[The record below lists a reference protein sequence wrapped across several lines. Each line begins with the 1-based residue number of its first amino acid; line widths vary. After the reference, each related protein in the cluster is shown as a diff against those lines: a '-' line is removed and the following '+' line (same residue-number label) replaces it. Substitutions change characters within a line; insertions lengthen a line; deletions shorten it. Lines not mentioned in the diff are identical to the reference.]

1 MTLHRLLRAFVI
13 LSLLAVLGGCGKPVP
28 LTSETARQATRVV
41 ATADNGYSLTMQ
53 QLFDKISASRDYPQ
67 GGVMPISEVSRFLDQ
82 MLIDTLAGFYADS
95 IDLDSEYDY
104 LRTARQRFYDF
115 LMVQYAD
122 ARIRDQ
128 VTVDSQQVVDF
139 YDDNQALLTLPRRV
153 RIYHIMASWSG
164 LAHGK
169 DSLQYRAA
177 PPDRRED
184 EVRKY
189 IYHVEDLLKGGMPF
203 PEAAAA
209 YSNDDRAAVDSGY
222 LGWVKEGTYEPPF
235 DSLAFSMSIGSFSE
249 PYKTANGW
257 HIINVVERDT
267 GGVAPLNENLYTQ
280 IREHLIAQESEKLA
294 GPLIDSLESEIN
306 LEYNEPVLDTNI
318 YLVERQTWAAILNG
332 RDTIDFNDLRSLE
345 ERYRSRYN
353 VDNTTLDMKKQMVRD
368 VARRLIIIQA
378 ARAAGIDTLAV
389 SRQKRASLRHQY
401 AKAVAL
407 LPMAPTQWS
416 PPDSLVEAYYN
427 REMANYDIPKPLK
440 VQQIITEDS
449 TFGIFLRDQAL
460 SGVDFLEL
468 AREYYPGE
476 ESIRESLADL
486 GWIGP
491 DDVSPEFYA
500 VARALPIGGV
510 SYPVKTQYGY
520 HVIKLLE
527 RKEKRSLSQAR
538 AEIVPLLKKEHD
550 QAIHDKY
557 RDKLYRLY
565 NVRFPGR
572 LQPILLKPAL
582 ERRQE
587 TETAA
592 AAENEAA
599 GEPDTNSA
607 EEETP

>member
-1 MTLHRLLRAFVI
+1 MTLHRLLLAFVI
-13 LSLLAVLGGCGKPVP
+13 LSLLAALGGCGKPVP
-28 LTSETARQATRVV
+28 LTSETVGQTTRVV

-53 QLFDKISASRDYPQ
+53 QLFDKISASRDYVQ

-82 MLIDTLAGFYADS
+82 VLIDTLAGFYADS
-95 IDLDSEYDY
+95 VDLDSEYAY
-104 LRTARQRFYDF
+104 FRTARQRFYDF
-115 LMVQYAD
+115 LTVQYAD
-122 ARIRDQ
+122 ARIRNQ

-139 YDDNQALLTLPRRV
+139 YDNNQKLLTRPRRV
-153 RIYHIMASWSG
+153 RVYHIMAAWAG

-169 DSLQYRAA
+169 DSLEYRTT
-177 PPDRRED
+177 PPDRQQA

-189 IYHVEDLLKGGMPF
+189 IYHVEDMLKSGMPF
-203 PEAAAA
+203 PEAAAT
-209 YSNDDRAAVDSGY
+209 YSHDNQAALDSGY
-222 LGWVKEGTYEPPF
+222 VGWVKEGTYESPF

-249 PYKTANGW
+249 PYKTNNGW
-257 HIINVVERDT
+257 HIISVVERDT
-267 GGVAPLNENLYTQ
+267 GGVAPLDENLFTQ

-306 LEYNEPVLDTNI
+306 LEYNEPILDTNT

-345 ERYRSRYN
+345 ERYRARFN
-353 VDNTTLDMKKQMVRD
+353 VDNTTTDMKKQMIHD

-378 ARAAGIDTLAV
+378 ARAAGLDTLDV
-389 SRQKRASLRHQY
+389 SRQKRAALRHQY

-416 PPDSLVEAYYN
+416 PPDSMVEDYYN
-427 REMANYDIPKPLK
+427 REVADYDIPKPLK

-449 TFGIFLRDQAL
+449 TFGVFLRDQAL

-510 SYPVKTQYGY
+510 SWPVKTQYGY

-538 AEIVPLLKKEHD
+538 AEIVPLLKREHD
-550 QAIHDKY
+550 QALHDQY

-572 LQPILLKPAL
+572 LQPILLKPVI

-587 TETAA
+587 AEAA
-592 AAENEAA
+592 AAAGNEPA
-599 GEPDTNSA
+599 GETDTDTPA
-607 EEETP
+607 EDTP